1 MLLGMI
7 MHAKALIVGIHEWHI
22 KCMDMLSHNITI
34 NKLKGGQVSWV
45 FLYLQHFVNKT
56 KKLQMGFKI
65 TLIPKA
71 WSIL

>member
-34 NKLKGGQVSWV
+34 DKLKVGPGVLGISI
-45 FLYLQHFVNKT
+45 FT
-56 KKLQMGFKI
+56 
-65 TLIPKA
+65 TLCK
-71 WSIL
+71 

>member
-7 MHAKALIVGIHEWHI
+7 MYAKALIVGIHEWHI

-34 NKLKGGQVSWV
+34 NKIKVDQVSWV

-56 KKLQMGFKI
+56 KKLQMGLKI

>member
-1 MLLGMI
+1 MI
-7 MHAKALIVGIHEWHI
+7 MYAKALIVGIHEWYI
-22 KCMDMLSHNITI
+22 KCMDKLSYNITI
-34 NKLKGGQVSWV
+34 NKIKVGQVSWV

-56 KKLQMGFKI
+56 KLQMGFKI

>member
-34 NKLKGGQVSWV
+34 IKVGQVSWV